1 MFEMMQVEEKKYFFM
16 EYDEVDELIE
26 GMYQG
31 FDAYNDTY
39 ALEKGNDTI
48 YREYFD
54 SDEMFAKWASA
65 DITEWF
71 EDEGTSTPS
80 AETFMK
86 ELAYFG
92 VIPPGVYIIEVSW

>member
-1 MFEMMQVEEKKYFFM
+1 MFEMMQVEEKKYYFM
-16 EYDEVDELIE
+16 DYTEVDDLIE

-39 ALEKGNDTI
+39 TLEKANDAI
-48 YREYFD
+48 YREHFD
-54 SDEMFAKWASA
+54 GDVHTEWASQ

-71 EDEGTSTPS
+71 EDQGVSTPYAS
-80 AETFMK
+80 TFMK

-92 VIPPGVYIIEVSW
+92 VIPAGVYIIEVSW